1 MLLMLLGC
9 VMTNTMSSAGTQG
22 DPLARFRWKA
32 RVLVVLAADPQSPAL
47 AEQKRQFDS
56 LNNGAQERD
65 LVLVQPLAGSP
76 EAKALRARLGLDD
89 GTFRA
94 VLVGKDGGAK
104 LTAPRP
110 ISTRELAA
118 TIDAMPMRQDEMRR
132 ARSRPE

>member
-1 MLLMLLGC
+1 MQDQSSPSADRASAAPSHRKGLMLLMLLGC
-9 VMTNTMSSAGTQG
+9 VMISTMSSAGTQG

-56 LNNGAQERD
+56 LNNGAQE
-65 LVLVQPLAGSP
+65 
-76 EAKALRARLGLDD
+76 
-89 GTFRA
+89 
-94 VLVGKDGGAK
+94 
-104 LTAPRP
+104 
-110 ISTRELAA
+110 LAA

>member
-1 MLLMLLGC
+1 MIS
-9 VMTNTMSSAGTQG
+9 TMSSAGTLG

-76 EAKALRARLGLDD
+76 EAKALRRPRQALTMERFGRCWSAR
-89 GTFRA
+89 
-94 VLVGKDGGAK
+94 
-104 LTAPRP
+104 TA
-110 ISTRELAA
+110 E
-118 TIDAMPMRQDEMRR
+118 
-132 ARSRPE
+132 RS

>member
-1 MLLMLLGC
+1 MIS
-9 VMTNTMSSAGTQG
+9 TMSSAGTQG

-76 EAKALRARLGLDD
+76 EAKALRAHLGLDN

-110 ISTRELAA
+110 ISARELAA